1 MAIEERPAESKGVPI
16 DFEQDVIQR
25 RPVSSQAG
33 LAGEDIPIRKPVIA
47 EDDNI
52 VFTTVTNLINW
63 ARSRSPWP
71 LGYGLACC
79 AIEMFASV
87 APQHDLSRFGAEVFR
102 SSPRQADVMIVA
114 GTVTHN
120 MGPQHPSTHG
130 VLRLVLKMSGEKVIE
145 CIPVMG
151 YLHRGL
157 EKIFEWRTYHQGIR
171 YADQADYVSNMLNE
185 HAYAGAMEAIGGI
198 DVPRRAE

>member
-33 LAGEDIPIRKPVIA
+33 LAGEDIPIRRSVIA
-47 EDDNI
+47 EDDNV

-87 APQHDLSRFGAEVFR
+87 APQHDLAFR
-102 SSPRQADVMIVA
+102 
-114 GTVTHN
+114 G
-120 MGPQHPSTHG
+120 GG
-130 VLRLVLKMSGEKVIE
+130 V
-145 CIPVMG
+145 P
-151 YLHRGL
+151 
-157 EKIFEWRTYHQGIR
+157 FEPAPG
-171 YADQADYVSNMLNE
+171 
-185 HAYAGAMEAIGGI
+185 
-198 DVPRRAE
+198 

>member
-33 LAGEDIPIRKPVIA
+33 LAGEDIPIRRSVIA
-47 EDDNI
+47 EDDNV

-114 GTVTHN
+114 GTVTHK
-120 MGPQHPSTHG
+120 MAPRHDHH
-130 VLRLVLKMSGEKVIE
+130 VRLA
-145 CIPVMG
+145 
-151 YLHRGL
+151 RA
-157 EKIFEWRTYHQGIR
+157 RT
-171 YADQADYVSNMLNE
+171 E
-185 HAYAGAMEAIGGI
+185 HL
-198 DVPRRAE
+198 